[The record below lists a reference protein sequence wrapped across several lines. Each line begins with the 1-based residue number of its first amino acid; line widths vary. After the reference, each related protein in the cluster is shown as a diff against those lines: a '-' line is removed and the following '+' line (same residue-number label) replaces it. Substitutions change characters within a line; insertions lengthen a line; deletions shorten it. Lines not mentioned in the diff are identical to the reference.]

1 MIWFGRYLAAVMA
14 AEKRAT
20 MNNPYEATTVGTQ
33 PQTQDKPAPVVH
45 TTKIQH
51 PPLPQTV
58 STVEKIVLPMAF
70 SLINGLVRD
79 PQKADEFR
87 EFMEPLRD
95 ALNAAYP
102 EE

>member
-1 MIWFGRYLAAVMA
+1 
-14 AEKRAT
+14 
-20 MNNPYEATTVGTQ
+20 MNLNSFSVETGGSQ
-33 PQTQDKPAPVVH
+33 QQQDKPAPVVH

-58 STVEKIVLPMAF
+58 STIEKIVLPMAF

-87 EFMEPLRD
+87 GFMEPLRD